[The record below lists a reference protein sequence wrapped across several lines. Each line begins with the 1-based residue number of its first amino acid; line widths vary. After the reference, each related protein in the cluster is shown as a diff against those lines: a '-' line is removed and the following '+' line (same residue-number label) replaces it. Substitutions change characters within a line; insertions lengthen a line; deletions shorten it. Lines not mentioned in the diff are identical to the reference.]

1 MATTSSTS
9 FENFLKKVQDAMDTE
24 GVAFLEGEPSEIAPV
39 KGKNFKGEEYDYCLP
54 KIVVDRRA
62 TAESPIAIWF
72 TKDEKKKQIRM
83 NYQLLV
89 KPQQDGKQP
98 LLLSNIRL
106 DFHVQDKEGKVNS
119 PKIRI
124 DLVGMNYPQKL
135 SGWVNLSLPEFSYLK
150 NVLDADFLKSKSR
163 AYFSWSGD
171 VVWVPIAQMSNY
183 SQIKDSKEREVLH
196 KKKYVEG
203 RIPLGVPNEK
213 SIYEGV
219 SSLLCWEQEHIESGE
234 EAYDI
239 WFKDAFMDDTYYF
252 LPQIF
257 RIKANPHSNAPNMSI
272 AFVKDPEASSMDPSS
287 HKVMLN
293 FELAPYYHPRA
304 ERDLYRVMKKR
315 SGGKLKI
322 CNIKYGGYES
332 ATFKVQ
338 KNEGLNIAFDKLGV
352 RSLKDEITLNP
363 DSSFRVVIESSL
375 DAYQLLYSELVQ
387 KSINIGTV
395 TVSVKTGIDE
405 KIKEIPLVAELD
417 LKKLTGHNIGIK
429 PIASS
434 KRKIKFPYEVELT
447 NNGEFPL
454 EIGGCELSMIS
465 EKKQVP
471 RNVKHELKTDTFWPI
486 MLAPKETTRITLCES
501 DVKTLNK
508 KNTFLGINFRKYWT
522 KLVCQPTSVRLPQ
535 KYIKGIMN
543 DAEDLAANQI
553 EVKQLEILPDLN
565 WSQLTNIKSIELQ
578 IQNEK
583 LSLDKFVKI
592 DANTSSLFIDICENA
607 LAIIKSQDSNN
618 WTFQYRL
625 CAVFNDHVTPWS
637 EFMGSYGAIL
647 HLFHDDVLEVLNMQ
661 NPS

>member
-24 GVAFLEGEPSEIAPV
+24 GVAFLEGEPSEIASV
-39 KGKNFKGEEYDYCLP
+39 KGKTFKGEEYDYCLP

-89 KPQQDGKQP
+89 KPQQEGKQP

-106 DFHVQDKEGKVNS
+106 DFYVQDKEGKVNS
-119 PKIRI
+119 PKIKI
-124 DLVGMNYPQKL
+124 DLVGMSYPQKL

-150 NVLDADFLKSKSR
+150 NVLDADFLKSESR

-203 RIPLGVPNEK
+203 KIPLSVPNER

-219 SSLLCWEQEHIESGE
+219 SSLLCWEHERIESG
-234 EAYDI
+234 ADRYDI
-239 WFKDAFMDDTYYF
+239 YFKDAFMDDTYYF

-257 RIKANPHSNAPNMSI
+257 RIKADPHTNAPMMTI
-272 AFVKDPEASSMDPSS
+272 TFVKDPEVNPNDPLA
-287 HKVMLN
+287 HKVLFN
-293 FELAPYYHPRA
+293 FELVPYYHPRA

-315 SGGKLKI
+315 SGGKVKI

-332 ATFKVQ
+332 ATFNK
-338 KNEGLNIAFDKLGV
+338 KISSEYDFLGIKA
-352 RSLKDEITLNP
+352 LEDEITLNP
-363 DSSFRVVIESSL
+363 DSSFWVVLESSL
-375 DAYQLLYSELVQ
+375 EGYDLLYRDLAK
-387 KSINIGTV
+387 KSVNVGSV

-405 KIKEIPLVAELD
+405 KIEEIPLVAELD
-417 LKKLTGHNIGIK
+417 MKKLTGHNIGIK
-429 PIASS
+429 PIASN
-434 KRKIKFPYEVELT
+434 KRRIKFPYEVELT

-471 RNVKHELKTDTFWPI
+471 RDVMHELKTDTFWPI

-501 DVKTLNK
+501 DVKMLNK

-522 KLVCQPTSVRLPQ
+522 KLVCQPHSVRLPQ
-535 KYIKGIMN
+535 EYIEAFLSNKL
-543 DAEDLAANQI
+543 DLAINPI
-553 EVKQLEILPDLN
+553 EVRKLEIIPNLD
-565 WSQLTNIKSIELQ
+565 WSQLTDVKSIEIQ
-578 IQNEK
+578 IRNEK
-583 LSLDKFVKI
+583 LLVDELVTV
-592 DANTSSLFIDICENA
+592 DANTTSIFLEICANA
-607 LAIIKSQDSNN
+607 IAIINSQNN
-618 WTFQYRL
+618 DNWVFQYKLRVVL
-625 CAVFNDHVTPWS
+625 TDRTTPWT
-637 EFMGSYGAIL
+637 EFKSCNSQGAPLYL
-647 HLFHDDVLEVLNMQ
+647 HHKLVEEAINL
-661 NPS
+661 